1 MGCDISCSCRRGW
14 VFPGSTLVTRKQEF
28 SRVAGGCVCDLPT
41 HQSKKQS
48 WIHNTERSQMKI
60 VWCLVGSGSCTNE
73 HVCAVHVGRFIC
85 LWFFDSAASHSL
97 PLSSPSGKIFVWGFQ
112 KQDVGPTF
120 NMGQLPSIKLTLSL
134 FSSHYRRASRASC
147 LFLLFH
153 FRCRMD
159 ISLSDGS
166 ILSKGL
172 ETALLRPFEKLQT
185 LLLFSLSLI

>member
-1 MGCDISCSCRRGW
+1 
-14 VFPGSTLVTRKQEF
+14 
-28 SRVAGGCVCDLPT
+28 
-41 HQSKKQS
+41 
-48 WIHNTERSQMKI
+48 MKI
-60 VWCLVGSGSCTNE
+60 VWLV
-73 HVCAVHVGRFIC
+73 HVAVQMSMCVQYVGRFIC
-85 LWFFDSAASHSL
+85 LQFFDSATSHSL
-97 PLSSPSGKIFVWGFQ
+97 PLSSPSGKIFLWGFQ
-112 KQDVGPTF
+112 KQDVGPTL
-120 NMGQLPSIKLTLSL
+120 NRGQLPSIKLTLSL
-134 FSSHYRRASRASC
+134 FSSRYRRPSRANC